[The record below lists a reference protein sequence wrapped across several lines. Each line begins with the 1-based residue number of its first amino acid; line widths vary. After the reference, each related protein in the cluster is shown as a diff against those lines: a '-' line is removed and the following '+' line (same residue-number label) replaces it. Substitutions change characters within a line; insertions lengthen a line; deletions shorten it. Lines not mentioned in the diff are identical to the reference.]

1 MRRTRGPLKG
11 CGESEDR
18 RGVVTRQ
25 YVEHRWW
32 SSLWQRAAPRLCFL
46 DGIQSAA
53 LAVRITIERPPT
65 DGTLHSCTCTSQLTT
80 GNVLN
85 SRKIDRKCLGTARL
99 SSGYGGSAPGTITA
113 GNLILAPFHYYLLII
128 WATMVRDGR
137 LLKARA
143 VVCKLDLLA
152 RYGRVYARE
161 RLIIHSLIN
170 FAVLFAQARVCSA
183 VSY

>member
-1 MRRTRGPLKG
+1 M
-11 CGESEDR
+11 
-18 RGVVTRQ
+18 
-25 YVEHRWW
+25 Y
-32 SSLWQRAAPRLCFL
+32 F
-46 DGIQSAA
+46 
-53 LAVRITIERPPT
+53 
-65 DGTLHSCTCTSQLTT
+65 TT
-80 GNVLN
+80 YNWNVLN

-137 LLKARA
+137 LLKARV

-161 RLIIHSLIN
+161 RPPPTP
-170 FAVLFAQARVCSA
+170 VYPPYVCLVDLCRA
-183 VSY
+183 W